1 MYSHDII
8 PYIPA
13 VPLENYFKSF
23 FCIRSNFC
31 FQVYVLDDNRQV
43 RLVLA
48 GTPVEIEKEVKSL
61 TNSLSDITGL
71 DIRIRMIEPHSGDNY
86 QPA

>member
-1 MYSHDII
+1 MYI
-8 PYIPA
+8 
-13 VPLENYFKSF
+13 
-23 FCIRSNFC
+23 
-31 FQVYVLDDNRQV
+31 LDDNRQV

-61 TNSLSDITGL
+61 TNSLSEVTGL